1 MSCNRFLELFDPY
14 RDLQFTYE
22 RPKDETLCNEIQA
35 EADKKLKEATDL
47 LSKVQEMRRAMGS
60 KKYPDHAAYL
70 ERKMQ
75 ERVRTEKMAQSVLDQ
90 VSPAYKDVLRQDLL
104 ANACPFRPSQQQSGD
119 FFVGELVGY
128 IVPRNIGIRQ
138 YPACSCIAAI
148 IVSVSE
154 DDHYWVALS
163 AETDDE
169 MEEPYMLRYAN
180 YNSLMKCERWK

>member
-70 ERKMQ
+70 EHKME

-90 VSPAYKDVLRQDLL
+90 VSPAYKAVLRQDLL

-128 IVPRNIGIRQ
+128 IVPRNIGN
-138 YPACSCIAAI
+138 PACSCIAAI

-154 DDHYWVALS
+154 DDQWSITTGSRSALRRM
-163 AETDDE
+163 T
-169 MEEPYMLRYAN
+169 
-180 YNSLMKCERWK
+180 RWKSRTCFATRTTTRS